1 MRGLTLIELLVVVV
15 IIGILAAI
23 AVPGYR
29 GIQRRS
35 AVRSGEA
42 SVNSIK
48 LAVEQFRTFQR
59 TYLNSNPGCG
69 SPLIQDPTNQ
79 QIDDCYR
86 GANIGTNVNPWWF
99 RVEANDT
106 DYRICAF
113 PVAGSI
119 VDRPPPNGICV
130 DERNNWGDENQV
142 TFP

>member
-1 MRGLTLIELLVVVV
+1 MKGLTLIELLIVLV

-23 AVPGYR
+23 AIPGYR

-35 AVRSGEA
+35 AIRSGEA

-48 LAVEQFRTFQR
+48 MAVEQYRTFQR
-59 TYLNSNPGCG
+59 TYLTPCG
-69 SPLIQDPTNQ
+69 SPVTQDSTHQ
-79 QIDDCYR
+79 DIDTCYR
-86 GANIGTNVNPWWF
+86 GANIGNNVNPWWF

-119 VDRPPPNGICV
+119 VANSPPICV
-130 DERNNWGDENQV
+130 DEANRWGDDATV